1 MKKLFAFFN
10 IFRRDI
16 VTMLIAIKNPRTP
29 LKLKGILALAVI
41 YLVSPVD
48 FLPDAIPLAGIVDDM
63 VVVPA
68 AVYGVMNLLPASV
81 RSDSEAKA
89 AAVFRHVPLVVACV
103 TIFIGLWLL
112 LIVFGI
118 YSFVTWLF

>member
-63 VVVPA
+63 IFS
-68 AVYGVMNLLPASV
+68 AV
-81 RSDSEAKA
+81 
-89 AAVFRHVPLVVACV
+89 
-103 TIFIGLWLL
+103 
-112 LIVFGI
+112 
-118 YSFVTWLF
+118 